1 MTCRAC
7 HEECNDRCS
16 GPVSIKYLLHL
27 RICYCLQQEPTD
39 CFGRCKNFALPTAD
53 NTITCIAQCPIS
65 TYINASNS
73 FCLPCSSLCV
83 SGTGCTGPSDRLE
96 EGGCNR
102 CHFVH
107 RDKNL
112 HQINCSPQNNDN
124 CISGTYLNFPFDPV
138 EPFPFPTRFCDDC
151 HEECEPCDASSG
163 PCTTCN
169 GPGPT
174 SCAEC
179 RFALTEDGVC
189 VSSCEDGE
197 YVSAKRC
204 SSCHEE
210 CVGCTGGTE
219 LDCIACRNVKN
230 FLDGGRIECL
240 ASGSCPTNT
249 FENMINSTCDKCHPN
264 CAECV
269 DSGFENCT
277 RCNNPPGY
285 TIIPPEGNDLGLF
298 GCCDAD
304 SIAVEENRTCIRSI
318 QNPTK

>member
-1 MTCRAC
+1 M
-7 HEECNDRCS
+7 
-16 GPVSIKYLLHL
+16 LLT
-27 RICYCLQQEPTD
+27 YCLQQEPTD

-53 NTITCIAQCPIS
+53 NTITCVAQCPIS
-65 TYINASNS
+65 TYVNASNN

-83 SGTGCTGPSDRLE
+83 PGTGCTGPSGRLE

-102 CHFVH
+102 CYFVH
-107 RDKNL
+107 RDHNL
-112 HQINCSPQNNDN
+112 HQISCLPRNNDN
-124 CISGTYLNFPFDPV
+124 CIGGTYLSLSFDPV
-138 EPFPFPTRFCDDC
+138 KPSPFPTQFCDDC
-151 HEECEPCDASSG
+151 NEECEPCNASLG

-174 SCAEC
+174 SCSEC
-179 RFALTEDGVC
+179 RFALRDGKC

-204 SSCHEE
+204 LLCHEE

-219 LDCIACRNVKN
+219 LDCIACRNVQN
-230 FLDGGRIECL
+230 FLDEGRIECL

-249 FENMINSTCDKCHPN
+249 FENTINSTCDKCHPN

-269 DSGFENCT
+269 DSDFENCT

-285 TIIPPEGNDLGLF
+285 TIIPPEDDDPGLF

-304 SIAVEENRTCIRSI
+304 SMAVEVNKTCIPRIPRMYTQLSSTHQYTQAYI
-318 QNPTK
+318 H